1 MNEQSITIRWDK
13 NPDGST
19 DISVNGDIDGQT
31 HFREA
36 FLSLDMLPSLYDIT
50 ERETSGESAGNSAT
64 ASLLHSLI
72 EIIRKS
78 HKINGHIITEQER
91 NSKIPLTDL
100 ITIRKFA
107 KIAGIKI
114 DERKFRNR
122 REFQMYFRELMKE
135 DKGKEDWL

>member
-1 MNEQSITIRWDK
+1 MNESSITIRWEK

-19 DISVNGDIDGQT
+19 DMSVSGEKEGQT

-36 FLSLDMLPSLYDIT
+36 FLSLDMLPSLHNIT

-64 ASLLHSLI
+64 VSLLHNLI
-72 EIIRKS
+72 ETIRKS
-78 HKINGHIITEQER
+78 NKINGHIITEQER
-91 NSKIPLTDL
+91 NSKFPLTDL

-107 KIAGIKI
+107 QIVGIKI

-122 REFQMYFRELMKE
+122 REFQMYFRELMK
-135 DKGKEDWL
+135 LV